1 MPRIKRPRVAAIG
14 LDDDQLAS
22 IESLC
27 GELRAAES
35 LEDYERSYSM
45 TETDVLVASALN
57 GGVVDSN
64 VNLMAIGEIYFLL
77 LNFSDTG
84 VLISRD
90 TVETNIE
97 NTERELAIRTE
108 CPDPYRP
115 LAAELTRQL
124 SQATEPPTVINT
136 TREGQT
142 ALIETTSGRPVALRL
157 EHPPRSSVAGG
168 GEWRPIALLLPEV
181 PDLVSWF
188 RAFLCDIHESDPVRV
203 PAAPPRLSQPS
214 DWYTPQERVLADRI
228 TEIESEVEHLSN
240 EQDQLQADLNNEGE
254 KADSGIRRVLWID
267 GDNLTA
273 AVSDLLTDL
282 GFEVRDMDSELRPSE
297 PKREDLRLTLQSD
310 PGWEAIVEVKGYS
323 SGTRTNDSRQISGH
337 RERYIREEG
346 RPPGLTV
353 WLANPYRTS
362 DPSSR
367 PAPDRNV
374 HEIAE
379 AIGAVHVQVSDLY
392 RQWALAAAG
401 SLDAE
406 TVVQSLVNA
415 APGLWSP
422 LVPSSNI

>member
-136 TREGQT
+136 TRGEAST
-142 ALIETTSGRPVALRL
+142 AG
-157 EHPPRSSVAGG
+157 
-168 GEWRPIALLLPEV
+168 
-181 PDLVSWF
+181 
-188 RAFLCDIHESDPVRV
+188 
-203 PAAPPRLSQPS
+203 PS
-214 DWYTPQERVLADRI
+214 
-228 TEIESEVEHLSN
+228 
-240 EQDQLQADLNNEGE
+240 
-254 KADSGIRRVLWID
+254 RR
-267 GDNLTA
+267 
-273 AVSDLLTDL
+273 
-282 GFEVRDMDSELRPSE
+282 LRPS
-297 PKREDLRLTLQSD
+297 QM
-310 PGWEAIVEVKGYS
+310 
-323 SGTRTNDSRQISGH
+323 
-337 RERYIREEG
+337 
-346 RPPGLTV
+346 GL
-353 WLANPYRTS
+353 
-362 DPSSR
+362 
-367 PAPDRNV
+367 
-374 HEIAE
+374 
-379 AIGAVHVQVSDLY
+379 
-392 RQWALAAAG
+392 
-401 SLDAE
+401 
-406 TVVQSLVNA
+406 
-415 APGLWSP
+415 
-422 LVPSSNI
+422 

>member
-1 MPRIKRPRVAAIG
+1 MTMTRRPRVAAIG
-14 LDDDQLAS
+14 LDDAQVAS
-22 IESLC
+22 IEPLC
-27 GELRAAES
+27 GDLRPAES
-35 LEDYERSYSM
+35 VSEYLQRYNW
-45 TETDVLVASALN
+45 TETDAVVMSNPYRAF
-57 GGVVDSN
+57 VDSSVN
-64 VNLMAIGEIYFLL
+64 VMVIGPAIFNWTDPYDESIV
-77 LNFSDTG
+77 S
-84 VLISRD
+84 SRQYA
-90 TVETNIE
+90 VTNAR
-97 NTERELAIRTE
+97 NTERELAVSPD
-108 CPDPYRP
+108 CPDLYRS
-115 LAAELTRQL
+115 LAADLSKQL
-124 SQATEPPTVINT
+124 AQATESPAVVETS
-136 TREGQT
+136 RQCKT
-142 ALIETTSGRPVALRL
+142 ALIETTSGHPVALRL
-157 EHPPRSSVAGG
+157 ILPALSSAVD
-168 GEWRPIALLLPEV
+168 GEVSRPIALLLPEI
-181 PDLVSWF
+181 PNLAAWF
-188 RAFLCDIHESDPVRV
+188 RAFLCDVHESDPARV

-346 RPPGLTV
+346 RPPDLTV